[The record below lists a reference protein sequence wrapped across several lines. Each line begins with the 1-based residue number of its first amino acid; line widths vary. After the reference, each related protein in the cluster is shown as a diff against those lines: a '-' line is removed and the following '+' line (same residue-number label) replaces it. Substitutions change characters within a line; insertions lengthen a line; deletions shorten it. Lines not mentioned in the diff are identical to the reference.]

1 MRASERVPHIHLWNE
16 PDSPAPLTARAAGVG
31 SRLKDA
37 RAFERAAVTYVQ
49 QTQSRVFELRRLEPL
64 KPRTCVSLVSGI

>member
-37 RAFERAAVTYVQ
+37 RAAVTYVQ